1 VTLEL
6 PSTTTRLGRALH
18 VGSALGALLLLAAL
32 RVPMCPVA
40 IVTGY
45 PCPGCGLT
53 RATMALLHG
62 DLHEAMHLHPLAPV
76 VSPLV
81 GGFLAYA
88 VLAYVVVGRW
98 PAVQGPAAAR
108 MAAAGIALWVVMF
121 AVWIARF
128 LGAFGGPVAV

>member
-1 VTLEL
+1 VI
-6 PSTTTRLGRALH
+6 PSTKTRLGRALR
-18 VGSALGALLLLAAL
+18 VGATLGSLLVLVAL

-40 IVTGY
+40 IVTGH

-53 RATMALLHG
+53 RATLALLHG

-76 VSPLV
+76 VSPLI

-88 VLAYVVVGRW
+88 ALAYVVVGRW
-98 PAVQGPAAAR
+98 PAVRGPGATR
-108 MAAAGIALWVVMF
+108 MAVAGIALWVVMF